1 MLPLFFACTIFISFF
16 YICRYN
22 FICMAENNSFDRLVT
37 GLSDSERKDL
47 LEKMQ
52 AGAGS
57 QNTAS
62 MHSVDDYVELGNFAE
77 QIKQESIF
85 LRIWLWL
92 KSIFTNSGVEELYNE
107 RKIAYIARRLN
118 KTAPDLIDYGREI
131 ILSSFYN
138 KLVELK
144 LCADF
149 FRPYL
154 AAIDD
159 NDGDFYVFLGS
170 FMMEQVTQEMDK
182 NVDPYSNSIEVGAK
196 PEVRMGLLRKM
207 DDILSTISQNER
219 RGMYAA
225 VRSVE
230 WIKNFCHI
238 NFTRM
243 MNYFTSLTDGVNTC
257 SFGSIAGELGDFAKV
272 MCNGIPV
279 QEAVLEA
286 LYLFSI
292 KKRHVIADETPG
304 ATPAREFIEKAHAQ
318 LSMIDMFIQ
327 TVPLKLLCC
336 VVFND
341 VNPNIGTFTG
351 GEDWYAKYK
360 AKWKK
365 LFDQKWSQWSNDCKK
380 ENLRHSLTMN
390 FKLENFPVIP
400 NRPWKKMWG
409 SGIHFRYELT
419 GGFLL
424 WYFKETFQTHELTLK
439 TLMLEGDFV
448 KKDNRV
454 EFTDSFNALVQVSI
468 DLANFGRRVSD
479 AGDIGVLLG
488 KLGEEKMRTIQ
499 GAQKAESVMR
509 SAESDMASIIIHF
522 GDAVRIIELCLAGVF
537 GERTDSRYDGLTNL
551 NHVQGHQNEEFKVK
565 LKEARESLGNALEM
579 LKELEPVDGPNSVR

>member
-1 MLPLFFACTIFISFF
+1 
-16 YICRYN
+16 
-22 FICMAENNSFDRLVT
+22 MADNNSFDRLVT

-52 AGAGS
+52 AGKTAE
-57 QNTAS
+57 NTAS
-62 MHSVDDYVELGNFAE
+62 MRSLDDYVELGNFAE

-85 LRIWLWL
+85 LRIWLWI
-92 KSIFTNSGVEELYNE
+92 KSLVTNTGVEELYNE
-107 RKIAYIARRLN
+107 RKIAYIAKKIN
-118 KTAPDLIDYGREI
+118 KTAPDLIDYDREL

-154 AAIDD
+154 VAVDD

-170 FMMEQVTQEMDK
+170 FMMEKVTQDMDK
-182 NVDPYSNSIEVGAK
+182 EVDPYSNPITVGAK
-196 PEVRMGLLRKM
+196 PEVRMNLLRKM
-207 DDILSTISQNER
+207 DGILSTISQEER
-219 RGMYAA
+219 RDMYGA

-238 NFTRM
+238 NFSRM
-243 MNYFTSLTDGVNTC
+243 MTYFTSLTDGINTC
-257 SFGSIAGELGDFAKV
+257 TFGSLAGELGDFAKV

-279 QEAVLEA
+279 PEAVLEA
-286 LYLFSI
+286 LYLFSV
-292 KKRHVIADETPG
+292 KKRHVLADETPG
-304 ATPAREFIEKAHAQ
+304 ANPAKEFIEKAHSQ
-318 LSMIDMFIQ
+318 LGMIDMFIQ
-327 TVPLKLLCC
+327 TVPLKQLCC

-351 GEDWYAKYK
+351 GEDWFARYK

-365 LFDQKWSQWSNDCKK
+365 LFDQKWAQWSNDCKK
-380 ENLRHSLTMN
+380 ENLRHSLSMN
-390 FKLENFPVIP
+390 FNLEDFPKIP
-400 NRPWKKMWG
+400 DRPWAKMWG
-409 SGIHFRYELT
+409 SGLHFRYELT

-424 WYFKETFQTHELTLK
+424 WYFKEVFQAHELTLK

-454 EFTDSFNALVQVSI
+454 DFTDSFNALVQVSI
-468 DLANFGRRVSD
+468 DLSNFARRISD
-479 AGDIGVLLG
+479 AGDIGVLLS
-488 KLGEEKMRTIQ
+488 KLGEEKMRTLQ
-499 GAQKAESVMR
+499 GSQKAESVMR
-509 SAESDMASIIIHF
+509 SAESDMASIIVHF
-522 GDAVRIIELCLAGVF
+522 GDAVRIIELCMTGVF
-537 GERTDSRYDGLTNL
+537 GERVDSRYDGLTNL
-551 NHVQGHQNEEFKVK
+551 NHVQGRQNEDFKKK
-565 LKEARESLGNALEM
+565 LKDARDSLGNALDM